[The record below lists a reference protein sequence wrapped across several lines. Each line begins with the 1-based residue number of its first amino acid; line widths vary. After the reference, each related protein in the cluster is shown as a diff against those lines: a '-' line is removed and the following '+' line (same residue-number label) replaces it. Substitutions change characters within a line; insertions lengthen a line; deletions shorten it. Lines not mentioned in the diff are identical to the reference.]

1 MAIRRS
7 EGIPRPLDEK
17 VIRISNNLKE
27 LLESERRKVG
37 ERYTTIIERMMFE
50 RAQAIKNLREDN
62 DNLKSVLQSMG
73 WEV

>member
-27 LLESERRKVG
+27 LLEFERRKEG
-37 ERYTTIIERMMFE
+37 ERYTTIIERMMYE
-50 RAQAIKNLREDN
+50 RAQTIKNIRQEN
-62 DNLKSVLQSMG
+62 DSLKSLIQSMG

>member
-1 MAIRRS
+1 MAIKRS

-27 LLESERRKVG
+27 LLESERRKEG
-37 ERYTTIIERMMFE
+37 ERYTTIIERMMYE
-50 RAQAIKNLREDN
+50 RMQTIKTLRLEN
-62 DNLKSVLQSMG
+62 DRLKSVLQSME

>member
-27 LLESERRKVG
+27 LLESERRKEG
-37 ERYTTIIERMMFE
+37 ERYTTIMERMIFE
-50 RAQAIKNLREDN
+50 RAQTIKNLRQEN
-62 DNLKSVLQSMG
+62 DDLKSLVKSMG